1 MLRRHLWIVAVS
13 ALTTGVVPVRA
24 ETVTVTIEKM
34 MFSPA
39 EISVR
44 PGDTIEW
51 INKDI
56 LAHTATVKEDWEVVI
71 PPGKSGRVVL
81 KEATSVDYYCRFH
94 PNMKGRISMLA
105 QQ

>member
-1 MLRRHLWIVAVS
+1 MLRRHLWIAAVS
-13 ALTTGVVPVRA
+13 ALTTGVVPARA

-39 EISVR
+39 EISAR

-56 LAHTATVKEDWEVVI
+56 LAHTATMKGAWEVVI

-81 KEATSVDYYCRFH
+81 KATTPVDYYCRFH
-94 PNMKGRISMLA
+94 PNMKGRISMPA
-105 QQ
+105 Q